1 MFSCLADGL
10 PAPPVRPSCARGPVR
25 TMAKASRASFASST
39 TMLVVVEP
47 LSMPA
52 KYFFRAAFSA
62 AGGWLSA
69 PPSAA
74 VRPRRSRKASSRV
87 VSCPGAVSV

>member
-1 MFSCLADGL
+1 MF
-10 PAPPVRPSCARGPVR
+10 
-25 TMAKASRASFASST
+25 
-39 TMLVVVEP
+39 VVVEP

-62 AGGWLSA
+62 AGGGLSA
-69 PPSAA
+69 LPSGA

-87 VSCPGAVSV
+87 ES